1 MSKEEKIIDNTILDS
16 KVLSDSDL
24 DQVSG
29 GQMNTPDGNPMGGGK
44 FALAGQGNICINK
57 SLLKNVSTV
66 AFQKKDN

>member
-29 GQMNTPDGNPMGGGK
+29 GQMHIPGDNPMGGGMM
-44 FALAGQGNICINK
+44 AHGTANIYASSMHINNNVCAK
-57 SLLKNVSTV
+57 SVIEKN
-66 AFQKKDN
+66 N